1 MDNIQDIAQGMQEF
15 KIEAISCTFPQEII
29 QEILLRLPVKSVIKC
44 TSVCKTWRSMII
56 NHDVVSSFEEVIWSW
71 VPRSANRAAHAAAS
85 IGNRAME
92 LQSWVDRPPL
102 SLVGVLTSDG
112 LPCPPLVASAIYLFH
127 EERHYVPQSLDDVL
141 EEVYSLHYDNKAFDE
156 YPKIEFPIAP
166 KQELYNPHLRV
177 VGTCKGLICLADD
190 IFRYGYDIFIWNPA
204 IRKLVTL
211 PYPGVT
217 YMTHGGYD
225 APIGFGFDANTNDY
239 KVVRLVTL
247 LDMSDDRTT
256 VAEVYSIATGA
267 LTSLDFVYPSCIL
280 RGRESQAFVNGTLH
294 WPVLRR
300 TDYGNEYFILT
311 FDVSSKL
318 FCEMPVPRSLIWD
331 FKLELQ
337 LSVSGDGKSIS
348 LFLMDNKGEDRF
360 LDILVI
366 KEYGIKES
374 WTKLI
379 TLGPQGPERLPPRA
393 FYTFDNYHIKS
404 KHELVS
410 LDLVNKTVKNLGVP
424 GEGYQ
429 YCSVHSFKEVLVL
442 LDQTDAVSY

>member
-1 MDNIQDIAQGMQEF
+1 MQEF

-56 NHDVVSSFEEVIWSW
+56 NQSFIHTHLNPTVHVNNLNASHLFLIHR
-71 VPRSANRAAHAAAS
+71 VAGRRSLTMFHKA
-85 IGNRAME
+85 
-92 LQSWVDRPPL
+92 
-102 SLVGVLTSDG
+102 LV
-112 LPCPPLVASAIYLFH
+112 
-127 EERHYVPQSLDDVL
+127 DDVL

-156 YPKIEFPIAP
+156 YSKIEFPIAP

-177 VGTCKGLICLADD
+177 VGTS
-190 IFRYGYDIFIWNPA
+190 

-217 YMTHGGYD
+217 YMTHGGYN
-225 APIGFGFDANTNDY
+225 ASIGFGFDANTNDY

-247 LDMSDDRTT
+247 LDMADDRTT
-256 VAEVYSIATGA
+256 VAEVYSIATGSW
-267 LTSLDFVYPSCIL
+267 TSLDFVYPSCIL

-360 LDILVI
+360 LDIWVM

-379 TLGPQGPERLPPRA
+379 TLGPQGPERLIPRA
-393 FYTFDNYHIKS
+393 LCFRKSGEVLLMLCGAREEYSDHSYTFDNYYIKS